1 MKEPVSFDGSGV
13 DKNKPL
19 DLDPGKYVDPGK
31 YDRYMLGLR
40 DQQNLVAGLLGGAIA
55 ALAGSALW
63 ATVTYLSGYQLG
75 LMAIVAGALV
85 GQVVQKAGK
94 GVDIQFRILGALL
107 ALLSC
112 LVGNVL
118 VACIFYARQEGLS
131 ILSVVSQL
139 RLGNTIELVKL
150 TFEGMDLLF
159 YGIAVYEG
167 FRFSVR
173 KLTQA
178 DYLKISQMP

>member
-1 MKEPVSFDGSGV
+1 
-13 DKNKPL
+13 
-19 DLDPGKYVDPGK
+19 
-31 YDRYMLGLR
+31 
-40 DQQNLVAGLLGGAIA
+40 
-55 ALAGSALW
+55 
-63 ATVTYLSGYQLG
+63 
-75 LMAIVAGALV
+75 MAIVAGALV
-85 GQVVQKAGK
+85 GQVVQKTGK
-94 GVDIQFRILGALL
+94 GVDIQFRILGAIL

-112 LVGNVL
+112 LVGNIL
-118 VACIFYARQEGLS
+118 AACIFFARQEGLS

-173 KLTQA
+173 KLTQV